1 MSLFDANTLIGQNYA
16 YLVYKYNI
24 SIYDNVMHNI
34 KHIYHVNA
42 LTDYVDICTI
52 KTVFDLL
59 DCRDSICT
67 VNGFTMSNLY
77 ALLEELTTGD

>member
-1 MSLFDANTLIGQNYA
+1 MSYIDLPKI
-16 YLVYKYNI
+16 I
-24 SIYDNVMHNI
+24 SISVYDKVTQSINQ
-34 KHIYHVNA
+34 IYYINA

-67 VNGFTMSNLY
+67 VKGFTMSNIY

>member
-1 MSLFDANTLIGQNYA
+1 MH
-16 YLVYKYNI
+16 
-24 SIYDNVMHNI
+24 SI
-34 KHIYHVNA
+34 KQIYRINA

-59 DCRDSICT
+59 DCRDSIWT
-67 VNGFTMSNLY
+67 VNGFTMSNIY

>member
-1 MSLFDANTLIGQNYA
+1 MVVQSHYICSSNCIYYWHNA

-34 KHIYHVNA
+34 KQIYCVNA
-42 LTDYVDICTI
+42 LTNYVDICTI

-67 VNGFTMSNLY
+67 VNGFTMSN
-77 ALLEELTTGD
+77 TMQS

>member
-1 MSLFDANTLIGQNYA
+1 MH
-16 YLVYKYNI
+16 
-24 SIYDNVMHNI
+24 SI
-34 KHIYHVNA
+34 KQIYRINA
-42 LTDYVDICTI
+42 LTDYVDICTN

-67 VNGFTMSNLY
+67 VKGFTMSNIY